1 MEPVQLTVALACSCF
16 LWLWLRR
23 DSISSLSLPP
33 GPRGLPI
40 IGNALRIPSSMPWKV
55 FRDWSLIYGIA
66 TRWDLMGQASD
77 CFEPG
82 DVMLLK
88 IPTQRI
94 LVLSSVQA
102 AVDLLEKRSDIYSS
116 RPYIRM
122 LDMYVEY

>member
-1 MEPVQLTVALACSCF
+1 
-16 LWLWLRR
+16 
-23 DSISSLSLPP
+23 
-33 GPRGLPI
+33 
-40 IGNALRIPSSMPWKV
+40 MPWKV
-55 FRDWSLIYGIA
+55 LRDWSLIYGIT
-66 TRWDLMGQASD
+66 TRWDLMDQVSD

-122 LDMYVEY
+122 LDMYVKA